1 MFQISGGKLRQQL
14 VVMFLI
20 CCERRG
26 YDFECCKTR
35 RLQRRNPTTYTMS
48 LRVPLRFLRKSLL
61 YAIGAPIQPGDNMN
75 TTHDAVITAVQT
87 LYDTYKGRYGWEK
100 RILQID

>member
-1 MFQISGGKLRQQL
+1 MIFHVEKL
-14 VVMFLI
+14 VFPHH
-20 CCERRG
+20 
-26 YDFECCKTR
+26 
-35 RLQRRNPTTYTMS
+35 NPTTHT
-48 LRVPLRFLRKSLL
+48 LRFPLRFLRKSLL